1 MEPLALY
8 TSPVR
13 PTVAIHDHAIEN
25 LRYIRETMERAGAL
39 TGVPGWGGV
48 AMGFTA
54 LAAALVAHAQKS
66 TNAWL
71 IAWLSGAALA
81 CLAGGLLMERKS
93 RRNGTSLLAPAG
105 RKFAFG
111 FAPPIVTGGVLTL
124 ALWKAGQP
132 GLLPGAWLTLY
143 GTAVITGGANSVR
156 VVPILGACFVA
167 LGAAAFFV
175 PPAWNDY
182 VLAAGFGGL
191 HILFGWIIA
200 RRYGG

>member
-1 MEPLALY
+1 MVALY

-25 LRYIRETMERAGAL
+25 LRYIRETMERAGPF

-48 AMGFTA
+48 AMGATA
-54 LAAALVAHAQKS
+54 TATAVVAHAQA
-66 TNAWL
+66 TPDHWLVAWL
-71 IAWLSGAALA
+71 TGGALA
-81 CLAGGLLMERKS
+81 CLAGGFLMERKS

-111 FAPPIVTGGVLTL
+111 FAPPIAAGGILTL
-124 ALWKAGQP
+124 ALWRVSQT
-132 GLLPGAWLTLY
+132 GLLPGTWLMLY

-156 VVPILGACFVA
+156 VVPMLGTCFVA
-167 LGAAAFFV
+167 LGAMAFFA
-175 PPAWNDY
+175 PPGWTDFI
-182 VLAAGFGGL
+182 LAAGFGGL